1 MPVINIK
8 EQKKALRARFKKL
21 REACPEDIRQKL
33 DEKLCKSFLSLDE
46 YKNCDALFTFV
57 SGAIECDTK
66 RIIAQAFADGK
77 KVAVPR
83 CINKSGEMEFYYISS
98 FDDLVRGMY
107 NISEPDV
114 SRCQKAESF
123 DYQHYRVGF
132 GKGYYDRFLDEFSG
146 ISAGICYSKYIV
158 SEVPKGAFDRNT
170 DILVTEKF
178 IDRID
183 R

>member
-21 REACPEDIRQKL
+21 RETCPEDIRQKL

-77 KVAVPR
+77 KTKERLGV
-83 CINKSGEMEFYYISS
+83 SS
-98 FDDLVRGMY
+98 VEELRAL
-107 NISEPDV
+107 P
-114 SRCQKAESF
+114 AE
-123 DYQHYRVGF
+123 
-132 GKGYYDRFLDEFSG
+132 K
-146 ISAGICYSKYIV
+146 
-158 SEVPKGAFDRNT
+158 
-170 DILVTEKF
+170 ILP
-178 IDRID
+178 
-183 R
+183 